1 MPLSSSSNWS
11 RVKREATA
19 NARVTQDPESPY
31 DPNDAVAVDAFW
43 GRAFISR
50 QDEISAQGPPV
61 ARQSSTASRNA
72 WYSSPSVWPS

>member
-1 MPLSSSSNWS
+1 MPLSSNSNWS

-19 NARVTQDPESPY
+19 DALVTQDPQSPY
-31 DPNDAVAVDAFW
+31 DPNDAVAVYAFW
-43 GRAFISR
+43 DRALIRR
-50 QDEISAQGPPV
+50 QDEIGTQGPPV